1 MKELN
6 VWDTFLQDY
15 KNFSVDNQERLCLF
29 FALMLDNNG
38 IKQPNLELKIIE
50 LFDIMKEKKLIDGN
64 KQEACLSSSTLSKF
78 RKGKKPVPFWV
89 FYPACE
95 LCEVDYM
102 EILTELGLKK
112 SLSVEEMN
120 KTIKEQNKKIKVMEN
135 MAFNQFSVPQ
145 SDFSKTIKQINES
158 YKVSSKLL
166 SMQATL
172 KRSLKKP
179 ITERLTLPP
188 ETIAK
193 IKRIEH
199 IKQLARKK
207 K

>member
-1 MKELN
+1 
-6 VWDTFLQDY
+6 
-15 KNFSVDNQERLCLF
+15 
-29 FALMLDNNG
+29 
-38 IKQPNLELKIIE
+38 
-50 LFDIMKEKKLIDGN
+50 
-64 KQEACLSSSTLSKF
+64 
-78 RKGKKPVPFWV
+78 
-89 FYPACE
+89 
-95 LCEVDYM
+95 
-102 EILTELGLKK
+102 
-112 SLSVEEMN
+112 
-120 KTIKEQNKKIKVMEN
+120 